1 MRHLTMTLILAL
13 AACDTATLASTGT
26 PLAEA
31 CAELADDELQ
41 QLEATLAVDADGD
54 GYTEAVDCDDEDP
67 AVGPAVGLWHDA
79 DGDGYGDAEH
89 PVDGCLQGDEYVT
102 NADDCAPADPDLHPG
117 TVWYADADGDGYGDP
132 TTTTRSCVQGYG
144 YTDDA
149 SDCDDGD
156 ADEHPGAAEV
166 CDGAD
171 NDCDGVADED
181 APLVT
186 LHPDTDGDGYGSDD
200 PALAVTACNAEAL
213 VGDPD
218 VWVLDGTDCDDSDV
232 ATYPGAPDPWY
243 GGDNDCDGM

>member
-41 QLEATLAVDADGD
+41 QLEATLAV
-54 GYTEAVDCDDEDP
+54 
-67 AVGPAVGLWHDA
+67 
-79 DGDGYGDAEH
+79 
-89 PVDGCLQGDEYVT
+89 
-102 NADDCAPADPDLHPG
+102 
-117 TVWYADADGDGYGDP
+117 DADGDGYGDP